1 MRFFAPQKIKFDE
14 MSNGLVLDILKFYTA
29 QMKELQ
35 ERYFKDRNS
44 LVSYEYSDL
53 MSFYDTESL
62 IDLVDID
69 LEKYKK
75 LKDFGNA
82 LRELVAK
89 RAYLYLCKSSLSLQN
104 RLKRFLKS
112 SVPTEEY
119 FVWSP
124 EDYELQVF
132 KNGRIHF
139 LSKQEFLIWLNPK
152 EKIVGVATTS
162 AKKAEGA
169 IALLRAAF
177 TTFPAQLL
185 SPHTMPELVM
195 TEWLKNP
202 LTLPE
207 IFHFGN
213 DTTLKSTDEDGA
225 TIKASKED
233 LTSEEIS
240 IHLDSK
246 VVKEISLHYDIT
258 ADIKLTSD
266 LVIKSFKPVD
276 LYLEK
281 TLPEKSDNPVADAQ
295 ALLIIE
301 ADILASLCPKLLEV
315 FKCKVN

>member
-82 LRELVAK
+82 LRELVAN

-124 EDYELQVF
+124 EDNQLQVF
-132 KNGRIHF
+132 KNGRIDF
-139 LSKQEFLIWLNPK
+139 LSKQYFLAGNVVYFYDNGGFKNIYDVFPTCKQAEEFIIKDIRARYEK
-152 EKIVGVATTS
+152 EKKVILIESDVNILKQGVNNYFES
-162 AKKAEGA
+162 E
-169 IALLRAAF
+169 R
-177 TTFPAQLL
+177 QN
-185 SPHTMPELVM
+185 
-195 TEWLKNP
+195 TEEMKN
-202 LTLPE
+202 E
-207 IFHFGN
+207 
-213 DTTLKSTDEDGA
+213 
-225 TIKASKED
+225 
-233 LTSEEIS
+233 
-240 IHLDSK
+240 
-246 VVKEISLHYDIT
+246 
-258 ADIKLTSD
+258 
-266 LVIKSFKPVD
+266 
-276 LYLEK
+276 
-281 TLPEKSDNPVADAQ
+281 
-295 ALLIIE
+295 
-301 ADILASLCPKLLEV
+301 
-315 FKCKVN
+315 

>member
-35 ERYFKDRNS
+35 EHYFKDRNS

-53 MSFYDTESL
+53 MFFYDAENL

-124 EDYELQVF
+124 EDNQLQVF
-132 KNGRIHF
+132 KNGRIDF
-139 LSKQEFLIWLNPK
+139 LSKQYFLAGNVVYFYDNGGFKNIYDVFPTCKQAEDFIIKDIRSRYEK
-152 EKIVGVATTS
+152 EGEVILIESDVNILKQGVNNYFES
-162 AKKAEGA
+162 E
-169 IALLRAAF
+169 R
-177 TTFPAQLL
+177 QN
-185 SPHTMPELVM
+185 
-195 TEWLKNP
+195 TEEMKN
-202 LTLPE
+202 E
-207 IFHFGN
+207 
-213 DTTLKSTDEDGA
+213 
-225 TIKASKED
+225 
-233 LTSEEIS
+233 
-240 IHLDSK
+240 
-246 VVKEISLHYDIT
+246 
-258 ADIKLTSD
+258 
-266 LVIKSFKPVD
+266 
-276 LYLEK
+276 
-281 TLPEKSDNPVADAQ
+281 
-295 ALLIIE
+295 
-301 ADILASLCPKLLEV
+301 
-315 FKCKVN
+315 

>member
-1 MRFFAPQKIKFDE
+1 MRKKIKFKTQRKGIKMRFFAPQKIKFDE

-112 SVPTEEY
+112 SVPTEKY

-139 LSKQEFLIWLNPK
+139 LSKQYFLAGNVVYFYDNGGFKNIYDVFPTCK
-152 EKIVGVATTS
+152 QAEDFIIKDIRARYEKDEKVILIESDVNILKQGVNNYYERERQ
-162 AKKAEGA
+162 KAEEM
-169 IALLRAAF
+169 RN
-177 TTFPAQLL
+177 
-185 SPHTMPELVM
+185 E
-195 TEWLKNP
+195 
-202 LTLPE
+202 
-207 IFHFGN
+207 
-213 DTTLKSTDEDGA
+213 
-225 TIKASKED
+225 
-233 LTSEEIS
+233 
-240 IHLDSK
+240 
-246 VVKEISLHYDIT
+246 
-258 ADIKLTSD
+258 
-266 LVIKSFKPVD
+266 
-276 LYLEK
+276 
-281 TLPEKSDNPVADAQ
+281 
-295 ALLIIE
+295 
-301 ADILASLCPKLLEV
+301 
-315 FKCKVN
+315 

>member
-124 EDYELQVF
+124 EDNQLQVF
-132 KNGRIHF
+132 KNGRIDF
-139 LSKQEFLIWLNPK
+139 LSKQYFLAGNVVYFYDNGGFKNIYDVFPTCKQAEDFIIKDIRSRYEK
-152 EKIVGVATTS
+152 EKKVILIESDVNILKQGVNNYFERERQ
-162 AKKAEGA
+162 K
-169 IALLRAAF
+169 
-177 TTFPAQLL
+177 
-185 SPHTMPELVM
+185 
-195 TEWLKNP
+195 TEEMRN
-202 LTLPE
+202 E
-207 IFHFGN
+207 
-213 DTTLKSTDEDGA
+213 
-225 TIKASKED
+225 
-233 LTSEEIS
+233 
-240 IHLDSK
+240 
-246 VVKEISLHYDIT
+246 
-258 ADIKLTSD
+258 
-266 LVIKSFKPVD
+266 
-276 LYLEK
+276 
-281 TLPEKSDNPVADAQ
+281 
-295 ALLIIE
+295 
-301 ADILASLCPKLLEV
+301 
-315 FKCKVN
+315 

>member
-89 RAYLYLCKSSLSLQN
+89 RAYLYLCKSSLSVQN

-112 SVPTEEY
+112 SVPTEKF

-124 EDYELQVF
+124 EDYQLQVF
-132 KNGRIHF
+132 KNGRIDF
-139 LSKQEFLIWLNPK
+139 LSKQYFLAGNVVYFYDNGGFKNIYDVFPTCKQAEDFIIKDIRSRYEK
-152 EKIVGVATTS
+152 EGKVILIETDVNILKQGVNNYCERERQ
-162 AKKAEGA
+162 K
-169 IALLRAAF
+169 
-177 TTFPAQLL
+177 
-185 SPHTMPELVM
+185 
-195 TEWLKNP
+195 TEEMKN
-202 LTLPE
+202 E
-207 IFHFGN
+207 
-213 DTTLKSTDEDGA
+213 
-225 TIKASKED
+225 
-233 LTSEEIS
+233 
-240 IHLDSK
+240 
-246 VVKEISLHYDIT
+246 
-258 ADIKLTSD
+258 
-266 LVIKSFKPVD
+266 
-276 LYLEK
+276 
-281 TLPEKSDNPVADAQ
+281 
-295 ALLIIE
+295 
-301 ADILASLCPKLLEV
+301 
-315 FKCKVN
+315 

>member
-35 ERYFKDRNS
+35 ERYFKYRNS

-124 EDYELQVF
+124 EDNQLQVF
-132 KNGRIHF
+132 KNGRIDF
-139 LSKQEFLIWLNPK
+139 LSKQYFLAGNVVYFYDNGGFKNIYDVFPTCKQAEEFIIKDIRARYEK
-152 EKIVGVATTS
+152 EKKVILIESDVNILKQGVNNYFES
-162 AKKAEGA
+162 E
-169 IALLRAAF
+169 R
-177 TTFPAQLL
+177 QN
-185 SPHTMPELVM
+185 
-195 TEWLKNP
+195 TEEMKN
-202 LTLPE
+202 E
-207 IFHFGN
+207 
-213 DTTLKSTDEDGA
+213 
-225 TIKASKED
+225 
-233 LTSEEIS
+233 
-240 IHLDSK
+240 
-246 VVKEISLHYDIT
+246 
-258 ADIKLTSD
+258 
-266 LVIKSFKPVD
+266 
-276 LYLEK
+276 
-281 TLPEKSDNPVADAQ
+281 
-295 ALLIIE
+295 
-301 ADILASLCPKLLEV
+301 
-315 FKCKVN
+315 

>member
-35 ERYFKDRNS
+35 ERYFKYRNS

-112 SVPTEEY
+112 SVPIEEY

-124 EDYELQVF
+124 EDYQLQVF
-132 KNGRIHF
+132 KNGRIDF
-139 LSKQEFLIWLNPK
+139 LSKQYFLAGNVVYFYDNGGFKNIYDVFPTCKQAEEFIIKDIRARYEK
-152 EKIVGVATTS
+152 EKKVILIESDVNILKQGVNNYFES
-162 AKKAEGA
+162 E
-169 IALLRAAF
+169 R
-177 TTFPAQLL
+177 QN
-185 SPHTMPELVM
+185 
-195 TEWLKNP
+195 TEEMKN
-202 LTLPE
+202 E
-207 IFHFGN
+207 
-213 DTTLKSTDEDGA
+213 
-225 TIKASKED
+225 
-233 LTSEEIS
+233 
-240 IHLDSK
+240 
-246 VVKEISLHYDIT
+246 
-258 ADIKLTSD
+258 
-266 LVIKSFKPVD
+266 
-276 LYLEK
+276 
-281 TLPEKSDNPVADAQ
+281 
-295 ALLIIE
+295 
-301 ADILASLCPKLLEV
+301 
-315 FKCKVN
+315 

>member
-82 LRELVAK
+82 LRELVAN

-124 EDYELQVF
+124 EDNQLQVF
-132 KNGRIHF
+132 KNGRIDF
-139 LSKQEFLIWLNPK
+139 LSKQYFLAGNVVYFYDNGGFKNIYDVFPTCKQAEEFIIKDIRARYEK
-152 EKIVGVATTS
+152 EKKVILIESDVNILKQGVNNYFES
-162 AKKAEGA
+162 ERQK
-169 IALLRAAF
+169 
-177 TTFPAQLL
+177 
-185 SPHTMPELVM
+185 
-195 TEWLKNP
+195 TEEMRN
-202 LTLPE
+202 E
-207 IFHFGN
+207 
-213 DTTLKSTDEDGA
+213 
-225 TIKASKED
+225 
-233 LTSEEIS
+233 
-240 IHLDSK
+240 
-246 VVKEISLHYDIT
+246 
-258 ADIKLTSD
+258 
-266 LVIKSFKPVD
+266 
-276 LYLEK
+276 
-281 TLPEKSDNPVADAQ
+281 
-295 ALLIIE
+295 
-301 ADILASLCPKLLEV
+301 
-315 FKCKVN
+315 

>member
-35 ERYFKDRNS
+35 ERYFKYRNS

-124 EDYELQVF
+124 EDYQLQVF
-132 KNGRIHF
+132 KNGRIDF
-139 LSKQEFLIWLNPK
+139 LSKQYFLAGNVVYFYDNGGFKNIYDVFPTCKQAEEFIIKDIRARYEK
-152 EKIVGVATTS
+152 EKKVILIESDVNILKQGVNNYFES
-162 AKKAEGA
+162 E
-169 IALLRAAF
+169 R
-177 TTFPAQLL
+177 QN
-185 SPHTMPELVM
+185 
-195 TEWLKNP
+195 TE
-202 LTLPE
+202 
-207 IFHFGN
+207 
-213 DTTLKSTDEDGA
+213 
-225 TIKASKED
+225 
-233 LTSEEIS
+233 
-240 IHLDSK
+240 
-246 VVKEISLHYDIT
+246 
-258 ADIKLTSD
+258 DIKN
-266 LVIKSFKPVD
+266 
-276 LYLEK
+276 E
-281 TLPEKSDNPVADAQ
+281 
-295 ALLIIE
+295 
-301 ADILASLCPKLLEV
+301 
-315 FKCKVN
+315 

>member
-14 MSNGLVLDILKFYTA
+14 MSNGLVLDILKFYTV

-35 ERYFKDRNS
+35 ERYFKYRNS

-124 EDYELQVF
+124 EDYQLQVF
-132 KNGRIHF
+132 KNGRIDF
-139 LSKQEFLIWLNPK
+139 LSKQYFLAGNVVYFYDNGGFKNIYDVFPTCKQAEEFIIKDICARYEK
-152 EKIVGVATTS
+152 EKKVILIESDVNILKQGVNNYFES
-162 AKKAEGA
+162 EK
-169 IALLRAAF
+169 
-177 TTFPAQLL
+177 QN
-185 SPHTMPELVM
+185 
-195 TEWLKNP
+195 TEEMKN
-202 LTLPE
+202 E
-207 IFHFGN
+207 
-213 DTTLKSTDEDGA
+213 
-225 TIKASKED
+225 
-233 LTSEEIS
+233 
-240 IHLDSK
+240 
-246 VVKEISLHYDIT
+246 
-258 ADIKLTSD
+258 
-266 LVIKSFKPVD
+266 
-276 LYLEK
+276 
-281 TLPEKSDNPVADAQ
+281 
-295 ALLIIE
+295 
-301 ADILASLCPKLLEV
+301 
-315 FKCKVN
+315 

>member
-82 LRELVAK
+82 LRELVAN

-124 EDYELQVF
+124 EDNQLQVF
-132 KNGRIHF
+132 KDGRIDF
-139 LSKQEFLIWLNPK
+139 LSKQYFLAGNVVYFYDNGGFKNIYDVFPTCKQAEEFIIKDIRARYEK
-152 EKIVGVATTS
+152 EKKVILIESDVNILKHGVNNYFES
-162 AKKAEGA
+162 ERLK
-169 IALLRAAF
+169 
-177 TTFPAQLL
+177 
-185 SPHTMPELVM
+185 
-195 TEWLKNP
+195 TEEMRN
-202 LTLPE
+202 E
-207 IFHFGN
+207 
-213 DTTLKSTDEDGA
+213 
-225 TIKASKED
+225 
-233 LTSEEIS
+233 
-240 IHLDSK
+240 
-246 VVKEISLHYDIT
+246 
-258 ADIKLTSD
+258 
-266 LVIKSFKPVD
+266 
-276 LYLEK
+276 
-281 TLPEKSDNPVADAQ
+281 
-295 ALLIIE
+295 
-301 ADILASLCPKLLEV
+301 
-315 FKCKVN
+315 

>member
-119 FVWSP
+119 FVWSS
-124 EDYELQVF
+124 EDNQLQVF
-132 KNGRIHF
+132 KNGRIDF
-139 LSKQEFLIWLNPK
+139 LSKQYFLAGNVVYFYDNGGFKNIYDVFPTCKQAEDFIIKDIRSRYEK
-152 EKIVGVATTS
+152 EKKVILIESDVNILKQGVNNYFESERQNT
-162 AKKAEGA
+162 
-169 IALLRAAF
+169 
-177 TTFPAQLL
+177 QD
-185 SPHTMPELVM
+185 M
-195 TEWLKNP
+195 KN
-202 LTLPE
+202 E
-207 IFHFGN
+207 
-213 DTTLKSTDEDGA
+213 
-225 TIKASKED
+225 
-233 LTSEEIS
+233 
-240 IHLDSK
+240 
-246 VVKEISLHYDIT
+246 
-258 ADIKLTSD
+258 
-266 LVIKSFKPVD
+266 
-276 LYLEK
+276 
-281 TLPEKSDNPVADAQ
+281 
-295 ALLIIE
+295 
-301 ADILASLCPKLLEV
+301 
-315 FKCKVN
+315 